1 MRIGISGANG
11 YIGKNLYNFLL
22 KKKSSN
28 EIIIFD
34 PRKNNIPDDL
44 GLIYHLGFGS
54 FNQYKNNSVKIMQ
67 RDEKSAKNIGKYCK
81 DNGTKLIF
89 CSSAAVYE
97 PSSNLLTEK
106 SIVKPQ
112 TDYGLSKLKI
122 ENLLQHYSESSF
134 VLIIFRLFNLYGPHQ
149 SSDFL
154 IPQIIESI
162 KLDKQLTIKNPNAIR
177 DFIFLDDCLSI
188 LEKSNEKIS
197 ENVILNLGSGV
208 GIDVKTA
215 ISIIKKANGKDI
227 ISKIKINNDDENAY
241 NFYVADIKKIKKYFG
256 NIDFIN
262 FRKGIN
268 KIINQIN

>member
-11 YIGKNLYNFLL
+11 YLGKNLYNLLL

-28 EIIIFD
+28 EIIVFD
-34 PRKNNIPDDL
+34 PRKNNIPDNL
-44 GLIYHLGFGS
+44 NLIYHLGFGS
-54 FNQYKNNSVKIMQ
+54 FNQYKNNSVRTMQ
-67 RDEKSAKNIGKYCK
+67 IDEKSAKIIGKYCK
-81 DNGTKLIF
+81 NNGTKLIF

-97 PSSNLLTEK
+97 PSLN
-106 SIVKPQ
+106 SIKEESITRPN

-122 ENLLQHYSESSF
+122 ENLLQDFSKSSF
-134 VLIIFRLFNLYGPHQ
+134 ILIIFRLFNLYGPHQ
-149 SSDFL
+149 SSEFL

-162 KLDKQLTIKNPNAIR
+162 KLDKKLTIKNPNAIR

-188 LEKSNEKIS
+188 LEKSNGKIS
-197 ENVILNLGSGV
+197 ENVILNLGSGA
-208 GIDVKTA
+208 GINVKTA
-215 ISIIKKANGKDI
+215 VSIIKEVNGKDI
-227 ISKIKINNDDENAY
+227 VSKVEFNKDEKY
-241 NFYVADIKKIKKYFG
+241 TCNFYVADMKKIKEYIG